1 MTTYVVRPT
10 GPLVGTLEMPGDKS
24 ISHRAVILGSLAT
37 GKTTIRGLLEAEDV
51 LSTISA
57 FQAMGVSI
65 HRRPGGNCRIVG
77 VGLRGLRAPRSDLDL
92 GNSGT
97 SMRLLCGVL
106 AGQTFRSTLTGDQS
120 LLTRPMERVT
130 TPLEKMGASIRVSAG
145 GVAPLDIEPVSRLNG
160 MDYRMPIAS
169 AQVKSAILLA
179 GLYARNRTIIRE
191 EVPTRDHTE
200 RMLEGF
206 GYPVDRHTS
215 HIVLQPGGA
224 LHAADLTIPG
234 DFSSAAFFLVAASVV
249 PGSRIELHGVGMNPT
264 RTGLL
269 DILQSMGAKIEI
281 KNSRTAAGEPVAD
294 LVAESS
300 DLRGVDVPAALV
312 SRTIDEFPVLSI
324 AAAHANGATR
334 ISGAKELRFKESDR
348 IATVV
353 AALRSVGIEVSE
365 QPDGMVI
372 EGGVIQEGTV
382 DSRKDHRVAMAFAVA
397 GAGAAGV
404 VRILNCANV
413 ATSFPDFAKCSQ
425 RVGVKLQEEKTA

>member
-10 GPLVGTLEMPGDKS
+10 GPLVGALEMPGDKS

-65 HRRPGGNCRIVG
+65 HRRPGENCRIVG

-215 HIVLQPGGA
+215 HTVLQPSGV

-281 KNSRTAAGEPVAD
+281 NNSRTAAGEPVAD

-300 DLRGVDVPAALV
+300 DLCGVDVPAALV

-413 ATSFPDFAKCSQ
+413 VTSFPDFAKCSQ
-425 RVGVKLQEEKTA
+425 RVGVKLREEKTA

>member
-10 GPLVGTLEMPGDKS
+10 GPLVGTLRMPGDKS

-37 GKTTIRGLLEAEDV
+37 GRTTLRGLLEANDV

-65 HRRPGGNCRIVG
+65 HLSPGKNCQIVG
-77 VGLRGLRAPRSDLDL
+77 VGLRGLQGPQSVLDF

-106 AGQTFRSTLTGDQS
+106 VGQTFRSTLTGDQS
-120 LLTRPMERVT
+120 LLARPMERVT
-130 TPLEKMGASIRVSAG
+130 SPLESMGGSIRVSTG
-145 GVAPLDIEPVSRLNG
+145 GVAPLYIEPVSRLNG
-160 MDYRMPIAS
+160 IDYRMPIAS

-179 GLYARNRTIIRE
+179 GLYARSRTIIKE

-206 GYPVDRHTS
+206 GYPVNRHAGHT
-215 HIVLQPGGA
+215 VLQPGGA
-224 LHAADLTIPG
+224 LRAADLTIPG
-234 DFSSAAFFLVAASVV
+234 DFSSAAFFLVAATVV

-269 DILQSMGAKIEI
+269 EILKSMGAKIEI
-281 KNSRTAAGEPVAD
+281 NNSRTTAGEPIAD
-294 LVAESS
+294 LIVESS
-300 DLRGVDVPAALV
+300 NLRGVAVPPALV
-312 SRTIDEFPVLSI
+312 SRTIDEFPALSI
-324 AAAHANGATR
+324 AAAHANGLTR
-334 ISGAKELRFKESDR
+334 ISGAQELRFKESDR

-353 AALRSVGIEVSE
+353 AGLRSVGIKVSE
-365 QPDGMVI
+365 QSDGMVI
-372 EGGVIQEGTV
+372 AGGVIQEGTV

-397 GAGAAGV
+397 GATGV

-413 ATSFPDFAKCSQ
+413 VTSFPDFVKCSQ
-425 RVGVKLQEEKTA
+425 RVGMKLREEKTG

>member
-10 GPLVGTLEMPGDKS
+10 GPLVGTLKMPGDKS

-65 HRRPGGNCRIVG
+65 HRRPGEKCRIVG

-106 AGQTFRSTLTGDQS
+106 AGQAFRSTLTGDQS

-130 TPLEKMGASIRVSAG
+130 TPLQKMGASIRVSAG

-215 HIVLQPGGA
+215 HTVLQPGGA
-224 LHAADLTIPG
+224 LRAADLTIPG

-281 KNSRTAAGEPVAD
+281 NNSRTVAWEPVAD

-324 AAAHANGATR
+324 AAAHANGVTR

-365 QPDGMVI
+365 QPDGMVS

-382 DSRKDHRVAMAFAVA
+382 DSQKDHRVAMAFAVA
-397 GAGAAGV
+397 GAGAAGI
-404 VRILNCANV
+404 VRILNCTNV
-413 ATSFPDFAKCSQ
+413 ATSFPDFSKCSQ
-425 RVGVKLQEEKTA
+425 RVGVKLWEEKTA

>member
-10 GPLVGTLEMPGDKS
+10 GPLVGALEMPGDKS

-37 GKTTIRGLLEAEDV
+37 GRTTLRGLLEASDV

-65 HRRPGGNCRIVG
+65 HWSPGNNCQIVG
-77 VGLRGLRAPRSDLDL
+77 VGLRGLQAPQSELDL

-120 LLTRPMERVT
+120 LLARPMERVT
-130 TPLEKMGASIRVSAG
+130 SPLESMGASIRVSTG
-145 GVAPLDIEPVSRLNG
+145 GVAPLYIEPVSRLNG
-160 MDYRMPIAS
+160 IDYRMPIAS

-179 GLYARNRTIIRE
+179 GLYARSRTIIKE
-191 EVPTRDHTE
+191 EAPTRDHTE

-206 GYPVDRHTS
+206 GYPMDRHAN
-215 HIVLQPGGA
+215 HVVLQPGGA
-224 LHAADLTIPG
+224 LRAADLTIPG
-234 DFSSAAFFLVAASVV
+234 DFSSAAFFLVAATVV

-269 DILQSMGAKIEI
+269 EILKSMGAKIEI
-281 KNSRTAAGEPVAD
+281 SNSRTTAGEPIAD
-294 LVAESS
+294 LIVESS
-300 DLRGVDVPAALV
+300 NLRGVAVPPALV
-312 SRTIDEFPVLSI
+312 SRTIDEFPALSI
-324 AAAHANGATR
+324 AAAHANGLTR
-334 ISGAKELRFKESDR
+334 ISGAQELRFKESDR

-353 AALRSVGIEVSE
+353 AGLRSVGIKVSE
-365 QPDGMVI
+365 QSDGMVI
-372 EGGVIQEGTV
+372 AGGVIQEGTV

-397 GAGAAGV
+397 GATGV

-425 RVGVKLQEEKTA
+425 RVGVKLWEEKTG

>member
-1 MTTYVVRPT
+1 MTTYVVCPT
-10 GPLVGTLEMPGDKS
+10 GPLVGTLQMPGDKS

-37 GKTTIRGLLEAEDV
+37 GTTTLRGLLEANDV

-65 HRRPGGNCRIVG
+65 HWSPGKNCQIVG
-77 VGLRGLRAPRSDLDL
+77 VGLRGLQAPQSDLDL

-120 LLTRPMERVT
+120 LLARPMERVT
-130 TPLEKMGASIRVSAG
+130 SPLESMGGSIRVSTG
-145 GVAPLDIEPVSRLNG
+145 GVAPLYIEPVSRLNG
-160 MDYRMPIAS
+160 IDYRMPIAS

-179 GLYARNRTIIRE
+179 GLYARSRTIIKE
-191 EVPTRDHTE
+191 EAPTRDHTE

-206 GYPVDRHTS
+206 GYPVNRHADHT
-215 HIVLQPGGA
+215 VLQPGGA
-224 LHAADLTIPG
+224 LRAADLTIPG
-234 DFSSAAFFLVAASVV
+234 DFSSAAFFLVAATVV

-269 DILQSMGAKIEI
+269 EILKSMGAKIEI
-281 KNSRTAAGEPVAD
+281 NNSRTTAGEPIAD
-294 LVAESS
+294 LIVESS
-300 DLRGVDVPAALV
+300 NLRGVAVPPALV
-312 SRTIDEFPVLSI
+312 SRTIDEFPALSI
-324 AAAHANGATR
+324 AAAHANGLTR
-334 ISGAKELRFKESDR
+334 ISGAQELRFKESDR

-353 AALRSVGIEVSE
+353 AGLRSVGIKVSE
-365 QPDGMVI
+365 QSDGMVI
-372 EGGVIQEGTV
+372 AGGVIQEGTV

-397 GAGAAGV
+397 GATGV

-413 ATSFPDFAKCSQ
+413 VTSFPDFAKCSQ
-425 RVGVKLQEEKTA
+425 RVGVKLREEKTG

>member
-10 GPLVGTLEMPGDKS
+10 GPLVGTLQMPGDKS
-24 ISHRAVILGSLAT
+24 ISHRAVILGSLAA
-37 GKTTIRGLLEAEDV
+37 GKTTIRGLLEANDV

-65 HRRPGGNCRIVG
+65 HRRPGEYCQIVG

-120 LLTRPMERVT
+120 LLARPMERVT
-130 TPLEKMGASIRVSAG
+130 SPLESMGASIRVSTG
-145 GVAPLDIEPVSRLNG
+145 GVAPLYIEPVSRLNG
-160 MDYRMPIAS
+160 IDYRMPIAS

-179 GLYARNRTIIRE
+179 GLYARSRTIIKE

-206 GYPVDRHTS
+206 GYPVNRHAGHT
-215 HIVLQPGGA
+215 VLQPGGA
-224 LHAADLTIPG
+224 LRAADLTIPG
-234 DFSSAAFFLVAASVV
+234 DFSSAAFFLVAATVV

-269 DILQSMGAKIEI
+269 EILKSMGAKIEI
-281 KNSRTAAGEPVAD
+281 NNSRTTAGEPIAD
-294 LVAESS
+294 LIVESS
-300 DLRGVDVPAALV
+300 NLRGVAVPPALV
-312 SRTIDEFPVLSI
+312 SRTIDEFPALSI
-324 AAAHANGATR
+324 AAAHANGLTR
-334 ISGAKELRFKESDR
+334 ISGAQELRFKESDR

-353 AALRSVGIEVSE
+353 AGLRSVGIKVSE
-365 QPDGMVI
+365 QSDGMVI
-372 EGGVIQEGTV
+372 AGGVIQEGTV

-397 GAGAAGV
+397 GATGV

-413 ATSFPDFAKCSQ
+413 VTSFPDFAKCSQ
-425 RVGVKLQEEKTA
+425 RVGVKLREEKTG

>member
-10 GPLVGTLEMPGDKS
+10 GPLVGTLQMPGDKS
-24 ISHRAVILGSLAT
+24 LSHRAVILGSLAT
-37 GKTTIRGLLEAEDV
+37 GRTTLRGLLEANDV

-57 FQAMGVSI
+57 FQALGVSI
-65 HRRPGGNCRIVG
+65 HWSPGKNCQIVG
-77 VGLRGLRAPRSDLDL
+77 VGLRGLQAPQSDLDL

-120 LLTRPMERVT
+120 LLARPMERVT
-130 TPLEKMGASIRVSAG
+130 SPLESMGGSIRVSTG
-145 GVAPLDIEPVSRLNG
+145 GVAPLYIEPVSRLNG
-160 MDYRMPIAS
+160 IDYRMPIAS

-179 GLYARNRTIIRE
+179 GLYARSRTIIKE
-191 EVPTRDHTE
+191 EAPTRDHTE

-206 GYPVDRHTS
+206 GYPVNRHAGHT
-215 HIVLQPGGA
+215 VLQPDGA
-224 LHAADLTIPG
+224 LRGADLTIPG
-234 DFSSAAFFLVAASVV
+234 DFSSAAFFLVAATVV

-269 DILQSMGAKIEI
+269 EILKSMGAKIQI
-281 KNSRTAAGEPVAD
+281 NNSRTTAGEPIAD
-294 LVAESS
+294 LIAESS
-300 DLRGVDVPAALV
+300 DLRGVAVPPALV
-312 SRTIDEFPVLSI
+312 SRTIDEFPALSI
-324 AAAHANGATR
+324 AAAHAKGVTQ
-334 ISGAKELRFKESDR
+334 ISGAQELRFKESDR

-353 AALRSVGIEVSE
+353 AGLRSVGIEVSE

-372 EGGVIQEGTV
+372 AGGVIQEGTV

-397 GAGAAGV
+397 GATGV

-413 ATSFPDFAKCSQ
+413 VTSFPDFAKCSQ
-425 RVGVKLQEEKTA
+425 RVGVKLREEKIG

>member
-1 MTTYVVRPT
+1 MRPT
-10 GPLVGTLEMPGDKS
+10 GPLVGTLQMPGDKS

-37 GKTTIRGLLEAEDV
+37 GTTTLSGLLEANDV

-65 HRRPGGNCRIVG
+65 HWSPGKNCQIVG
-77 VGLRGLRAPRSDLDL
+77 VGLRGLQAPQSDLDL

-120 LLTRPMERVT
+120 LLARPMERVT
-130 TPLEKMGASIRVSAG
+130 SPLESMGASIRVSTG
-145 GVAPLDIEPVSRLNG
+145 GVAPLYIEPVSRLNG
-160 MDYRMPIAS
+160 IDYRMPIAS

-179 GLYARNRTIIRE
+179 GLYARSRTIIKE
-191 EVPTRDHTE
+191 EAPTRDHTE

-206 GYPVDRHTS
+206 GYPVNRHAGHT
-215 HIVLQPGGA
+215 VLQPGGA
-224 LHAADLTIPG
+224 LRAADLTIPG
-234 DFSSAAFFLVAASVV
+234 DFSSAAFFLVAATVV

-269 DILQSMGAKIEI
+269 EILKSMGAKIEI
-281 KNSRTAAGEPVAD
+281 NNSRTTAGEPIAD
-294 LVAESS
+294 LIVESS
-300 DLRGVDVPAALV
+300 NLRGVAVPPALV
-312 SRTIDEFPVLSI
+312 SRTIDEFPALSI
-324 AAAHANGATR
+324 AAAHANGLTR
-334 ISGAKELRFKESDR
+334 ISGAQELRFKESDR

-353 AALRSVGIEVSE
+353 AGLRSVGIKVSE
-365 QPDGMVI
+365 QSDGMVI
-372 EGGVIQEGTV
+372 AGGVIQEGTV

-397 GAGAAGV
+397 GATGV

-413 ATSFPDFAKCSQ
+413 VTSFPDFVKCSH
-425 RVGVKLQEEKTA
+425 RVGMKLREEKTG

>member
-1 MTTYVVRPT
+1 MRPT
-10 GPLVGTLEMPGDKS
+10 GPLVGTLQMPGDKS

-37 GKTTIRGLLEAEDV
+37 GRTTLRGLLEANDV

-65 HRRPGGNCRIVG
+65 HWSPGKNCQIVG
-77 VGLRGLRAPRSDLDL
+77 VGLRGLQAPQSDLDL

-120 LLTRPMERVT
+120 LLARPMERVT
-130 TPLEKMGASIRVSAG
+130 SPLESMGASIRVSTG
-145 GVAPLDIEPVSRLNG
+145 GVAPLYIEPVSRLNG
-160 MDYRMPIAS
+160 IDYRMPIAS

-179 GLYARNRTIIRE
+179 GLYARSRTIIKE

-206 GYPVDRHTS
+206 GYPVNRHAGHT
-215 HIVLQPGGA
+215 VLQPGGA
-224 LHAADLTIPG
+224 LRAADLTIPG
-234 DFSSAAFFLVAASVV
+234 DFSSAAFFLVAATVV

-269 DILQSMGAKIEI
+269 EILKSMGAKIEI
-281 KNSRTAAGEPVAD
+281 NNSRTTAGEPIAD
-294 LVAESS
+294 LIVESS
-300 DLRGVDVPAALV
+300 NLRGVAVPPALV
-312 SRTIDEFPVLSI
+312 SRTIDEFPALSI
-324 AAAHANGATR
+324 AAAHANGLTR
-334 ISGAKELRFKESDR
+334 ISGAQELRFKESDR

-353 AALRSVGIEVSE
+353 AGLRSVGIKVSE
-365 QPDGMVI
+365 QSDGMVI
-372 EGGVIQEGTV
+372 VGGVIQEGTV

-397 GAGAAGV
+397 GATGV

-413 ATSFPDFAKCSQ
+413 VTSFPDFAKCSQ
-425 RVGVKLQEEKTA
+425 RVGVKLREEKTG

>member
-1 MTTYVVRPT
+1 
-10 GPLVGTLEMPGDKS
+10 LVGTLQIPGDKS
-24 ISHRAVILGSLAT
+24 ISHRAVILGSLAV
-37 GKTTIRGLLEAEDV
+37 GKSTINGLLEANDV

-65 HRRPGGNCRIVG
+65 YQRPGENCQIVG
-77 VGLRGLRAPRSDLDL
+77 AGLRGLRAPQSDLNL

-120 LLTRPMERVT
+120 LLARPMERVT
-130 TPLEKMGASIRVSAG
+130 APLEKMGASIQVSTG
-145 GVAPLDIEPVSRLNG
+145 GMAPLEIKPVSRLIG
-160 MDYRMPIAS
+160 IDYRMPIAS

-179 GLYARNRTIIRE
+179 GLYALNRTIIRE
-191 EVPTRDHTE
+191 EMPTRDHTE

-206 GYPVDRHTS
+206 GYPIDRHTG
-215 HIVLQPGGA
+215 HTVLQPGGA

-249 PGSRIELHGVGMNPT
+249 PGSRIELHGIGMNPT

-269 DILQSMGAKIEI
+269 DILQFMGAKIQV
-281 KNSRTAAGEPVAD
+281 NNARTVAGEPVAD

-300 DLRGVDVPAALV
+300 DLRGVDVPSTLV
-312 SRTIDEFPVLSI
+312 SRAIDEFPVLSI
-324 AAAHANGATR
+324 AAAHASGVTR
-334 ISGAKELRFKESDR
+334 ISGAQELRFKESDR

-365 QPDGMVI
+365 QLDGMAI
-372 EGGVIQEGTV
+372 EGGVIQGGIV
-382 DSRKDHRVAMAFAVA
+382 DSRRDHRVAMAFSVA
-397 GAGAAGV
+397 GSAGV

-413 ATSFPDFAKCSQ
+413 ATSFPNFVKCSQ
-425 RVGVKLQEEKTA
+425 RVGMKLREEKTT

>member
-1 MTTYVVRPT
+1 
-10 GPLVGTLEMPGDKS
+10 MPGDKS

-37 GKTTIRGLLEAEDV
+37 GRTTLRGLLEANDV

-65 HRRPGGNCRIVG
+65 HWSPGKNCRIVG
-77 VGLRGLRAPRSDLDL
+77 VGLRGLQAPQSDLDV

-120 LLTRPMERVT
+120 LLARPMERVT
-130 TPLEKMGASIRVSAG
+130 SPLESMGGSIRVSTG
-145 GVAPLDIEPVSRLNG
+145 GVAPLYIEPVSRLNG
-160 MDYRMPIAS
+160 IDYRMPIAS

-179 GLYARNRTIIRE
+179 GLYARSRTIIKE
-191 EVPTRDHTE
+191 ELPTRDHTE

-206 GYPVDRHTS
+206 GYPVNRHAGHT
-215 HIVLQPGGA
+215 VLQPGGA
-224 LHAADLTIPG
+224 LRAADLTIPG
-234 DFSSAAFFLVAASVV
+234 DFSSAAFFLVAATVV

-269 DILQSMGAKIEI
+269 DILKSMGAKIEI
-281 KNSRTAAGEPVAD
+281 NNSRTTAGEPIAD
-294 LVAESS
+294 LIVESS
-300 DLRGVDVPAALV
+300 NLRGVAVPPALV
-312 SRTIDEFPVLSI
+312 SRTIDEFPALSI
-324 AAAHANGATR
+324 AAAHANGLTR
-334 ISGAKELRFKESDR
+334 ISGAQELRFKESDR

-353 AALRSVGIEVSE
+353 AGLRSVGIEVSE

-372 EGGVIQEGTV
+372 AGGVIQEGTV
-382 DSRKDHRVAMAFAVA
+382 DSQNDHRVAMAFAVA
-397 GAGAAGV
+397 GATGV

-413 ATSFPDFAKCSQ
+413 ATSFPDFVKYSQ
-425 RVGVKLQEEKTA
+425 RVGVKLREEKTG

>member
-10 GPLVGTLEMPGDKS
+10 GPLVGALEMPGDKS
-24 ISHRAVILGSLAT
+24 ISHRAVILGSLAA
-37 GKTTIRGLLEAEDV
+37 GKTTIRGLLEANDV
-51 LSTISA
+51 LSTITA

-65 HRRPGGNCRIVG
+65 HLCPGKDCQIVG
-77 VGLRGLRAPRSDLDL
+77 VGLRGLLAPRSDLDL

-106 AGQTFRSTLTGDQS
+106 VGQTFNSTLTGDQS
-120 LLTRPMERVT
+120 LRTRPMERVT

-160 MDYRMPIAS
+160 IDYRMPIAS

-269 DILQSMGAKIEI
+269 EILKSMGAKIEI
-281 KNSRTAAGEPVAD
+281 NNSRTTAGEPIAD
-294 LVAESS
+294 LIVESS
-300 DLRGVDVPAALV
+300 NLRGVAVPPALV
-312 SRTIDEFPVLSI
+312 SRTIDEFPALSI
-324 AAAHANGATR
+324 AAAHANGLTR
-334 ISGAKELRFKESDR
+334 ISGAQELRFKESDR

-353 AALRSVGIEVSE
+353 AGLRSVGIKVSE
-365 QPDGMVI
+365 QSDGMVI
-372 EGGVIQEGTV
+372 AGGVIQEGTV

-397 GAGAAGV
+397 GATGV

-413 ATSFPDFAKCSQ
+413 ATSFPDFVKCSH
-425 RVGVKLQEEKTA
+425 RVGMKLREEKTG

>member
-1 MTTYVVRPT
+1 MTTYVVRPA
-10 GPLVGTLEMPGDKS
+10 GPLVGALQMPGDKS
-24 ISHRAVILGSLAT
+24 ISHRAVIFGSLAV

-65 HRRPGGNCRIVG
+65 HRRPGEKCRIVG

-179 GLYARNRTIIRE
+179 GLYATNRMIIRE

-206 GYPVDRHTS
+206 GYPVNRHTS
-215 HIVLQPGGA
+215 HTVLQPGGA

-234 DFSSAAFFLVAASVV
+234 DFSSAAFFLVAATVV

-269 DILQSMGAKIEI
+269 DILKSMGAKIEI
-281 KNSRTAAGEPVAD
+281 NNSRTTAGEPIAD
-294 LVAESS
+294 LIVESS
-300 DLRGVDVPAALV
+300 NLRGVAVPPALV
-312 SRTIDEFPVLSI
+312 SRTIDEFPALSI
-324 AAAHANGATR
+324 AAAHANGLTR
-334 ISGAKELRFKESDR
+334 ISGAQELRFKESDR

-353 AALRSVGIEVSE
+353 AGLRSVGIKVSE
-365 QPDGMVI
+365 QSDGMVI
-372 EGGVIQEGTV
+372 AGGVIQEGTV

-397 GAGAAGV
+397 GATGV
-404 VRILNCANV
+404 IRILNCANV
-413 ATSFPDFAKCSQ
+413 VTSFPDFAKCSQ
-425 RVGVKLQEEKTA
+425 RVGVKLREEKTG

>member
-10 GPLVGTLEMPGDKS
+10 GPLVGALEMPGDKS

-37 GKTTIRGLLEAEDV
+37 GKTTIRGLLEADDV

-65 HRRPGGNCRIVG
+65 HRRPGEKCWIVG

-130 TPLEKMGASIRVSAG
+130 TPLQKMGASIRVSAG

-179 GLYARNRTIIRE
+179 GLYARNRTVIRE
-191 EVPTRDHTE
+191 EMPTRDHTE

-215 HIVLQPGGA
+215 QTVLQPDGA

-269 DILQSMGAKIEI
+269 EILQSMGAKIKI
-281 KNSRTAAGEPVAD
+281 NNSC
-294 LVAESS
+294 S
-300 DLRGVDVPAALV
+300 D
-312 SRTIDEFPVLSI
+312 
-324 AAAHANGATR
+324 
-334 ISGAKELRFKESDR
+334 
-348 IATVV
+348 
-353 AALRSVGIEVSE
+353 
-365 QPDGMVI
+365 
-372 EGGVIQEGTV
+372 
-382 DSRKDHRVAMAFAVA
+382 
-397 GAGAAGV
+397 
-404 VRILNCANV
+404 
-413 ATSFPDFAKCSQ
+413 
-425 RVGVKLQEEKTA
+425 

>member
-1 MTTYVVRPT
+1 
-10 GPLVGTLEMPGDKS
+10 MPGDKS

-37 GKTTIRGLLEAEDV
+37 GRTTLRGLLEANDV

-65 HRRPGGNCRIVG
+65 HWSPDRSCQIFG
-77 VGLRGLRAPRSDLDL
+77 VGLRGLQAPRSDLDL

-120 LLTRPMERVT
+120 LLARPMERVIS
-130 TPLEKMGASIRVSAG
+130 PLGSMGASIRASTG
-145 GVAPLDIEPVSRLNG
+145 GVAPLYIEPVSQLQG
-160 MDYRMPIAS
+160 IDYRMPVAS
-169 AQVKSAILLA
+169 AQVKSAIFLA
-179 GLYARNRTIIRE
+179 GLYAQSRTIIKE

-206 GYPVDRHTS
+206 GYPVNCREGHA
-215 HIVLQPGGA
+215 VLQPGGT
-224 LHAADLTIPG
+224 LRGADLTIPG
-234 DFSSAAFFLVAASVV
+234 DFSSAAFFLVAATVV

-269 DILQSMGAKIEI
+269 EILKLMGAKIKI
-281 KNSRTAAGEPVAD
+281 NNLRTTAGEPIAD
-294 LVAESS
+294 LIVESS
-300 DLRGVDVPAALV
+300 DLRGVAVPPALV
-312 SRTIDEFPVLSI
+312 SRAIDEFPVLSI
-324 AAAHANGATR
+324 AAAHANGLTR
-334 ISGAKELRFKESDR
+334 ISGAQELRFKESDR

-353 AALRSVGIEVSE
+353 AGLRSVGIKVSE

-372 EGGVIQEGTV
+372 TGGVVQEGTV

-397 GAGAAGV
+397 GATGV

-413 ATSFPDFAKCSQ
+413 VTSFPDFAECSQ
-425 RVGVKLQEEKTA
+425 RVGVKLREEKAR

>member
-1 MTTYVVRPT
+1 
-10 GPLVGTLEMPGDKS
+10 
-24 ISHRAVILGSLAT
+24 VILASLAVGET
-37 GKTTIRGLLEAEDV
+37 KIRGLLEANDV

-65 HRRPGGNCRIVG
+65 DRHPGKNCQIIG
-77 VGLRGLRAPRSDLDL
+77 VGLRGLQPPRFDLDL

-106 AGQTFRSTLTGDQS
+106 SGQTFCSTLTGDQS
-120 LLTRPMERVT
+120 LLARPMERVIN
-130 TPLEKMGASIRVSAG
+130 PLEKMGASIRASVG
-145 GVAPLDIEPVSRLNG
+145 GVAPLDIEPVARLNG
-160 MDYRMPIAS
+160 VDYQLPIAS

-179 GLYARNRTIIRE
+179 GLYARERTVIKE
-191 EVPTRDHTE
+191 EVLTRDHTE

-206 GYPVDRHTS
+206 DYPMHRYTGHT
-215 HIVLQPGGA
+215 VLNPGGTLRA
-224 LHAADLTIPG
+224 TTLTIPG
-234 DFSSAAFFLVAASVV
+234 DFSSAAFFLVAAVVV
-249 PGSRIELHGVGMNPT
+249 PGSRIELHGVGVNPT

-269 DILQSMGAKIEI
+269 EILQSMGAKIEI
-281 KNSRTAAGEPVAD
+281 NNFRTVTGEPVAD

-300 DLRGVDVPAALV
+300 DLRGVDVSPALV
-312 SRTIDEFPVLSI
+312 SRAIDEFPVLSI
-324 AAAHANGATR
+324 AAAHANGLTR

-353 AALRSVGIEVSE
+353 AGLRSVGIEARE
-365 QPDGMVI
+365 RLDGMVI

-397 GAGAAGV
+397 GAGATGV

-413 ATSFPDFAKCSQ
+413 ATSFPEFANFGQ
-425 RVGVKLQEEKTA
+425 RVGMNLSEEKAP

>member
-10 GPLVGTLEMPGDKS
+10 GPLVGTLQMPGDKS

-37 GKTTIRGLLEAEDV
+37 GSTTLRGLLEANDV

-65 HRRPGGNCRIVG
+65 HWSPGNNCQIVG
-77 VGLRGLRAPRSDLDL
+77 VGLRGLQAPQSDLDL

-120 LLTRPMERVT
+120 LLARPMERVT
-130 TPLEKMGASIRVSAG
+130 SPLESMGGSIRVSTG
-145 GVAPLDIEPVSRLNG
+145 GVAPLYIEPVSRLNG
-160 MDYRMPIAS
+160 IDYRMPIAS

-179 GLYARNRTIIRE
+179 GLYARSRTIIKE
-191 EVPTRDHTE
+191 EMPTRDHTE

-206 GYPVDRHTS
+206 GYPVNRHADHT
-215 HIVLQPGGA
+215 VLQPGGA
-224 LHAADLTIPG
+224 LRAADLTIPG
-234 DFSSAAFFLVAASVV
+234 DFSSAAFFLVAATVV

-269 DILQSMGAKIEI
+269 EILKSMGAKIEI
-281 KNSRTAAGEPVAD
+281 NNSRTTAGEPIAD
-294 LVAESS
+294 LIVESS
-300 DLRGVDVPAALV
+300 NLRGVAVPPALV
-312 SRTIDEFPVLSI
+312 SRTIDEFPALSI
-324 AAAHANGATR
+324 AAAHANGLTR
-334 ISGAKELRFKESDR
+334 ISGAQELRFKESDR

-353 AALRSVGIEVSE
+353 AGLRSVGIKVSE
-365 QPDGMVI
+365 QSDGMVI
-372 EGGVIQEGTV
+372 AGGVIQEGTV

-397 GAGAAGV
+397 GATGV

-413 ATSFPDFAKCSQ
+413 VTSFPDFAKCSQ
-425 RVGVKLQEEKTA
+425 RVGVKLREEKTG

>member
-10 GPLVGTLEMPGDKS
+10 GPLVGTLQMPGDKS

-37 GKTTIRGLLEAEDV
+37 GRTTLRGLLEANDV

-65 HRRPGGNCRIVG
+65 HWSPGKNCRIVG
-77 VGLRGLRAPRSDLDL
+77 VGLRGLQAPQSDLDL

-120 LLTRPMERVT
+120 LLARPMERVT
-130 TPLEKMGASIRVSAG
+130 SPLESMGASIRVSTG
-145 GVAPLDIEPVSRLNG
+145 GVAPLYIEPVSRLNG
-160 MDYRMPIAS
+160 IDYRMPIAS

-179 GLYARNRTIIRE
+179 GLYARSRTIIKE
-191 EVPTRDHTE
+191 EAPTRDHTE

-206 GYPVDRHTS
+206 GYPVDRHAGHT
-215 HIVLQPGGA
+215 VLQPGGA
-224 LHAADLTIPG
+224 LRAADLTIPG
-234 DFSSAAFFLVAASVV
+234 DFSSAAFFLVAATVV

-269 DILQSMGAKIEI
+269 EILKSMGAKIEI
-281 KNSRTAAGEPVAD
+281 NNSRTTAGEPIAD
-294 LVAESS
+294 LIVESS
-300 DLRGVDVPAALV
+300 NLRGVAVPPALV
-312 SRTIDEFPVLSI
+312 SRTIDEFPALSI
-324 AAAHANGATR
+324 AAAHANGLTR
-334 ISGAKELRFKESDR
+334 ISGAQELRFKESDR

-353 AALRSVGIEVSE
+353 AGLRSVGIKVSE
-365 QPDGMVI
+365 QSDGMVI
-372 EGGVIQEGTV
+372 AGGVIQEGTV

-397 GAGAAGV
+397 GATGV

-413 ATSFPDFAKCSQ
+413 VTSFPDFAKCSQ
-425 RVGVKLQEEKTA
+425 QVGVKLREEKTG